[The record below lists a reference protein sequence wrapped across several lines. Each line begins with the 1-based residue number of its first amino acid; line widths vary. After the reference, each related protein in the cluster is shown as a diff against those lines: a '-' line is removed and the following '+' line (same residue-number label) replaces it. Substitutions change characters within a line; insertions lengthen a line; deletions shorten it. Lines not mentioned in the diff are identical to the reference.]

1 MIRSIRLS
9 VILAA
14 AVALSACGTTN
25 VNYVTG
31 QEQRGAY
38 TWAQEVQI
46 GTEADQQISAQ
57 YGIYED
63 EGQTDDEI
71 SALLREELHRDIP
84 GYMFWDCTGIFFT
97 TSIYWQRTPCGIVVI
112 HRMSR
117 DV

>member
-1 MIRSIRLS
+1 MTATIQDNKRLRKLMRKMHS
-9 VILAA
+9 EKRYDRLEKSLRDELRVW
-14 AVALSACGTTN
+14 CTTDGECM
-25 VNYVTG
+25 V
-31 QEQRGAY
+31 
-38 TWAQEVQI
+38 
-46 GTEADQQISAQ
+46 Q

>member
-1 MIRSIRLS
+1 MTTAIGNNKKLRKLMRRMQTEYSRRNRPDRLEKS
-9 VILAA
+9 LRDELRVWYAKDGECM
-14 AVALSACGTTN
+14 V
-25 VNYVTG
+25 
-31 QEQRGAY
+31 
-38 TWAQEVQI
+38 
-46 GTEADQQISAQ
+46 Q

-84 GYMFWDCTGIFFT
+84 GFMFWDCTGIFFT